1 MTKAEL
7 RKIYLA
13 KRRELSQAEVDTFSA
28 KIEANLFRNFDL
40 AGVRYLHCFISTPK
54 FNEVDTRP
62 IFQRIWRECPHVT
75 TLVPRIDHDADE
87 LEALT
92 YGENT
97 ELVHNRWQIGEPAHN
112 ERVSPEE
119 IDVVLVPLLCFD
131 LRGHRVGYGRGYYD
145 RFLAQVRR
153 DCKKIGL
160 SFFAPLDEIADVHER
175 DIELDCCVTPDGMI
189 TIET

>member
-13 KRRELSQAEVDTFSA
+13 KRRELSQAQVDEASA
-28 KIEANLFRNFDL
+28 RIEANLFRSFDL
-40 AGVRYLHCFISTPK
+40 AAAKYLHCFISTPR

-62 IFQRIWRECPHVT
+62 IFQRVWREYPHVI
-75 TLVPRIDHDADE
+75 TLVPRIDRDADE

-92 YGENT
+92 YGEDT

-112 ERVSPEE
+112 ERVLPEE

-145 RFLAQVRR
+145 RFLARCR
-153 DCKKIGL
+153 TECKKIGL
-160 SFFAPLDEIADVHER
+160 SFFRPLDEIADVHEG
-175 DIELDCCVTPDGMI
+175 DVQLDYCVTSDGVI
-189 TIET
+189 TIEK